1 MSEMNFDKFVEDLEK
16 RQKVNDE
23 RKKAESEAEK
33 KWPVRKIAEKYRE
46 NPGNKT
52 TWGR

>member
-16 RQKVNDE
+16 RQKE
-23 RKKAESEAEK
+23 AQQKKKSQSESEK
-33 KWPVRKIAEKYRE
+33 NWPARKIAEKYRE
-46 NPGNKT
+46 NPGNRT